1 MLHIFA
7 VGEIQLDVFIVGRHP
22 VSLGLDKFILKIFLY
37 CLILGLCTRRKWAL
51 RPYFVMF
58 YNVKDTL
65 IFRK

>member
-1 MLHIFA
+1 MLYNFFTLEKGI
-7 VGEIQLDVFIVGRHP
+7 ELSNNQN
-22 VSLGLDKFILKIFLY
+22 KILIK
-37 CLILGLCTRRKWAL
+37 RKWAL